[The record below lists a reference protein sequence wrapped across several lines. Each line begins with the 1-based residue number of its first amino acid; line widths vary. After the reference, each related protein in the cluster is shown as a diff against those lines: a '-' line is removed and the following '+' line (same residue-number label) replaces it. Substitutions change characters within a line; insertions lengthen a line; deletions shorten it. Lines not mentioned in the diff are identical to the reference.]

1 MGLVYIFISLYNLH
15 NNVKKN
21 VLIRGIDEGTYRRA
35 KSAATARGISVG
47 KAMNEA
53 LDRWAKD
60 AAYADLETEFDANLA
75 FVASNWEKLRES
87 RGKAVVVAGGVLRG
101 VFNGYPQA
109 RAFASKFRLAVAF
122 VVDEPPLER
131 EIEIGP
137 ELEV

>member
-47 KAMNEA
+47 KAVNEA
-53 LDRWAKD
+53 LDRWARD
-60 AAYADLETEFDANLA
+60 AGYADLETEFDANLA
-75 FVASNWEKLRES
+75 FVASNWERLRKS
-87 RGKAVVVAGGVLRG
+87 RGKAVVVAGGGVRG

-109 RAFASKFRLAVAF
+109 RPLASKLRLALAV
-122 VVDEPPLER
+122 VVDQPPLDC
-131 EIEIGP
+131 
-137 ELEV
+137 